1 VVLRADPSNTDV
13 HLASE
18 GRTTTLPHVFATSL
32 QDATPRRTH
41 EPSQQTFCEE
51 LTDIADGYIGAH
63 YVDANGGTD
72 E

>member
-1 VVLRADPSNTDV
+1 MVLRADPPNTDV

-32 QDATPRRTH
+32 QDATPRQTH
-41 EPSQQTFCEE
+41 EPSQQTFCEDRP
-51 LTDIADGYIGAH
+51 TFADCYIGAP